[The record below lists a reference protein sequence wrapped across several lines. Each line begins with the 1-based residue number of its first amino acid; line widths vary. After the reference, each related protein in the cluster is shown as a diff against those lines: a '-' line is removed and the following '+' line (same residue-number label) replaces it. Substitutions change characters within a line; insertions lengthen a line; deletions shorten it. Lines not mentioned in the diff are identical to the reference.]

1 MVTSGLPTAALGRF
15 GKAQRWPRLLVGAF
29 VAFTIL
35 LASCATGPTEL
46 GRPIPVDR
54 LAQLKP
60 GISTRA
66 EVLAALGEPQG
77 RGAGLLPTVP
87 IHDLLLYESDTMDG
101 VNMRMRM
108 LIVFVT
114 RSTGLYEGYLWFNS
128 GLLLS
133 PVSDRATP

>member
-1 MVTSGLPTAALGRF
+1 MVTSGLRTAVRLRSVEPR
-15 GKAQRWPRLLVGAF
+15 RWPRLRAAILVALST
-29 VAFTIL
+29 V
-35 LASCATGPTEL
+35 LAACATGPTEL

-60 GISTRA
+60 GVSTKA
-66 EVLAALGEPQG
+66 DVLAALGEPQG
-77 RGAGLLPTVP
+77 RGAGLLPAVP
-87 IHDLLLYESDTMDG
+87 VHDVLLYESDTMDG

-114 RSTGLYEGYLWFNS
+114 RSTGLFEGYLWFNS

-133 PVSDRATP
+133 PVN